1 MNEMGE
7 PVAIGPLGVRQSTV
21 QLGWRPER
29 KYDLYLSAL
38 SWEARGTKFVEE
50 FGNELPPVSILR
62 FASSDPEIGAA
73 KKAKLAVMRAHC
85 KIARIINLQISTN
98 LQENYKVIESMLRD
112 RAAKTKRPLR
122 VLVDISCIPKAYV
135 MFLVGAGFSRDYL
148 AVMDCVYVAGAYD
161 HTAVDPPKFG
171 LTTGNRT
178 LVSVGDWRPEPI
190 PYLTAADLM
199 PARRD
204 LLVTLGGELGMARSF
219 MDRIEPERT
228 MLVFIEEDAPGP
240 DRQMVPSEQ
249 IALKHLVGDSR
260 SEQHNLSLG
269 NVIGVAE
276 QAISF
281 IRESSCGGV
290 SGMALGAKSHA
301 LALAIASLSESRLE
315 IIVRVPVSYK
325 GLDVLPSGPIH
336 MFELTDRFE
345 PCSYIEI

>member
-1 MNEMGE
+1 MGE
-7 PVAIGPLGVRQSTV
+7 PVAIGPLGVRQGTINS
-21 QLGWRPER
+21 GWKPER
-29 KYDLYLSAL
+29 KYDLFLSAL
-38 SWEARGTKFVEE
+38 SWETRGTRFVED
-50 FGNELPPVSILR
+50 FGNDLPPVCILR
-62 FASSDPEIGAA
+62 FASSNPDIG
-73 KKAKLAVMRAHC
+73 KAKETKLAAMQAHC
-85 KIARIINLQISTN
+85 QITGIIDLKISTS
-98 LQENYKVIESMLRD
+98 LQENYKLIEALLRD
-112 RAAKTKRPLR
+112 RASEMKRPLR

-148 AVMDCVYVAGAYD
+148 AVMDCIYVAGTYD
-161 HTAVDPPKFG
+161 HTHLDPPKIG
-171 LTTGNRT
+171 AATGNRT
-178 LVSVGDWRPEPI
+178 LVSIGDWRPELI
-190 PYLTAADLM
+190 PYLTAADLI

-228 MLVFIEEDAPGP
+228 MLVFIDEDAPGP
-240 DRQMVPSEQ
+240 DRQMVPSEE
-249 IALKHLVGDSR
+249 IAFKHLVEDSR
-260 SEQHNLSLG
+260 SEKHSLSLG

-281 IRESSCGGV
+281 IRDSSCSGV

-315 IIVRVPVSYK
+315 IISRVPASYK

-336 MFELTDRFE
+336 LFELTDRFE